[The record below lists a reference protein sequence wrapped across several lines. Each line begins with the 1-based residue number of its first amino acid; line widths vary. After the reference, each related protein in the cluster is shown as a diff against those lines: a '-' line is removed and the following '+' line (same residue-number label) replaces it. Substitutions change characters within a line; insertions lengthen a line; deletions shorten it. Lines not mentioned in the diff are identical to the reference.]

1 VPQVLPA
8 TRTVDVVI
16 LDGVHHLPAEQA
28 VGAITRGR
36 QVVVVG
42 DSRRGGEG
50 LVSELAPLLPTLP
63 LPTDR
68 AEREES
74 IAAFLARNGY
84 ADVIQPVPD
93 PPTPGRVSLDVVEGF
108 GMPAPGADAIES
120 VAAEVERVVDLV
132 IEHALST
139 PE

>member
-1 VPQVLPA
+1 
-8 TRTVDVVI
+8 
-16 LDGVHHLPAEQA
+16 
-28 VGAITRGR
+28 
-36 QVVVVG
+36 
-42 DSRRGGEG
+42 
-50 LVSELAPLLPTLP
+50 
-63 LPTDR
+63 DR

-139 PE
+139 PEDSLAVIALNARHADRVREAVISAVSGSPAVADFFAADRPEPFVVVDADGAAGLRRDTIVL